1 MLNENPEAS
10 VTRAEFSFLQY
21 TCGFWDFPKKR
32 DQKVIDAKF
41 VFCGPCVPMVTRR
54 KGYQFE
60 KDQIAINIFKDWKY
74 GNDPMNPFV
83 FHFTLHF
90 V

>member
-1 MLNENPEAS
+1 MKIQKHQLQEQNLAS
-10 VTRAEFSFLQY
+10 YNIHVVFGIFQ
-21 TCGFWDFPKKR
+21 KKH

-90 V
+90 F